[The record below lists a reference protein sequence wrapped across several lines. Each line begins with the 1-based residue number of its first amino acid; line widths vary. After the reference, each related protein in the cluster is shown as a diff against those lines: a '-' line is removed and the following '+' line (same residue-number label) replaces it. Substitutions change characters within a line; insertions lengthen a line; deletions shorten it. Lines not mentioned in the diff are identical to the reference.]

1 MRILTRLNALLH
13 RVSSNSFFV
22 VLLLLLVVVAVYGEV
37 LTFQFL
43 PFWDDDT
50 NIHRNP
56 LYSPL
61 SWENIALF
69 WKGPFQQLYI
79 PVTYSV
85 WGALVALSRI
95 LAGTTLS
102 VGPINPVLFHGMNLV
117 IHLFST
123 VMVFMILFQL
133 IDVRN
138 TQTMSKRRLLCSA
151 AVGALAFALHPVQ
164 VEAVAWVAGLR
175 DLLGGAF
182 SLAVITLFLAFLGDH
197 QGRRRRILY
206 YISGTLLLLLAF
218 GSKPA
223 SVVTPALA
231 LITGAWLI
239 QVRSDS
245 WRRLLWL
252 IPWFLLALVEVIM
265 TSKSQPAAEL
275 ARSLVPLWARPLVA
289 CDALAFY
296 LGKIAWPLF
305 PFEFCGDYGRSPN
318 SLMDAGILYW
328 TWLIPAALLTIL
340 LTFKKIHCYLLPMGI
355 LLIGVL
361 PTLGLIPFNFQI
373 VSTVSDRYL
382 YLAMLGPALALGM
395 LVYRVSL
402 PWALGLS
409 MFLLPSWS
417 VLTLL
422 QLPSWADG
430 NTFFQATLAINPTS
444 WKSRHNYACTLDALG
459 KWPEALHE
467 FDEAIRL
474 RPSNAE
480 AHNDKALTLMK
491 LGRTQEAINEFQQ
504 SLQIRATTGAARN
517 LASLLLSSGDAAQA
531 VQIFRLSMQID
542 PGDLQ
547 NQRALAWLLATHPDA
562 TVRNG
567 KEALVLAEQIVNATH
582 GKVPL
587 FLLTLSAALAEVGN
601 YDQSV
606 AVASQA
612 GDLYQNSGDRN
623 MANFVHQRVLPL
635 FMNHQ
640 PFREQTEQKLP
651 PYQSLIIF

>member
-206 YISGTLLLLLAF
+206 YISGTDP
-218 GSKPA
+218 S
-223 SVVTPALA
+223 
-231 LITGAWLI
+231 
-239 QVRSDS
+239 
-245 WRRLLWL
+245 
-252 IPWFLLALVEVIM
+252 
-265 TSKSQPAAEL
+265 SQ
-275 ARSLVPLWARPLVA
+275 
-289 CDALAFY
+289 
-296 LGKIAWPLF
+296 
-305 PFEFCGDYGRSPN
+305 
-318 SLMDAGILYW
+318 
-328 TWLIPAALLTIL
+328 
-340 LTFKKIHCYLLPMGI
+340 
-355 LLIGVL
+355 
-361 PTLGLIPFNFQI
+361 
-373 VSTVSDRYL
+373 
-382 YLAMLGPALALGM
+382 
-395 LVYRVSL
+395 
-402 PWALGLS
+402 
-409 MFLLPSWS
+409 
-417 VLTLL
+417 
-422 QLPSWADG
+422 
-430 NTFFQATLAINPTS
+430 
-444 WKSRHNYACTLDALG
+444 
-459 KWPEALHE
+459 
-467 FDEAIRL
+467 
-474 RPSNAE
+474 
-480 AHNDKALTLMK
+480 
-491 LGRTQEAINEFQQ
+491 
-504 SLQIRATTGAARN
+504 
-517 LASLLLSSGDAAQA
+517 
-531 VQIFRLSMQID
+531 
-542 PGDLQ
+542 
-547 NQRALAWLLATHPDA
+547 
-562 TVRNG
+562 
-567 KEALVLAEQIVNATH
+567 
-582 GKVPL
+582 
-587 FLLTLSAALAEVGN
+587 
-601 YDQSV
+601 
-606 AVASQA
+606 
-612 GDLYQNSGDRN
+612 
-623 MANFVHQRVLPL
+623 
-635 FMNHQ
+635 
-640 PFREQTEQKLP
+640 
-651 PYQSLIIF
+651 